1 LRIALPIGSSEA
13 AQNNQRE
20 VFRQMNTET
29 ALAQLGISA
38 GDLTPEQR
46 RKFDEEGYFIVENV
60 FTPAEVEEMRA
71 EFDRLRSIEG
81 DLGGHEVH
89 IEPGAPRLSNLF
101 NKSPAF
107 DRCLSCKPTLA
118 AAAHLLGE
126 IRVYSLNA
134 RNPLKGEGQQPLH
147 SDVPR
152 VTPKDW
158 RVVNS
163 MIMLDDMTPTN
174 GPTRVVPGSHKWTP
188 INVPDNN
195 MGELERVVAR
205 PEDAAEIPKDPY
217 APHPRELKLTGKAGS
232 VAVINGHI
240 WHGGTRNESGAS
252 RRVLHL
258 AIGRRDLLAQ
268 LNEREHLTPDL
279 LARTSPSQQFLLD
292 IEGATPKVTG
302 YPPLPTSA
310 PTWASIE
317 TLVADPH

>member
-1 LRIALPIGSSEA
+1 
-13 AQNNQRE
+13 
-20 VFRQMNTET
+20 MNTET

>member
-1 LRIALPIGSSEA
+1 
-13 AQNNQRE
+13 
-20 VFRQMNTET
+20 MNTET
-29 ALAQLGISA
+29 ALAQLGISV

-46 RKFDEEGYFIVENV
+46 RKFDEEGYFIAEDV
-60 FTPAEVEEMRA
+60 FNPAEVEEMRS
-71 EFDRLRSIEG
+71 EFERLRTIEG
-81 DLGGHEVH
+81 DFGGHEVH

-118 AAAHLLGE
+118 AAAYLLGE
-126 IRVYSLNA
+126 IKVYSLNG
-134 RNPLKGEGQQPLH
+134 RSPLKGEGQQPLH

-152 VTPKDW
+152 VTPTDW

-163 MIMLDDMTPTN
+163 MVMLDDMTPTN

-195 MGELERVVAR
+195 MGEVKRVEAR
-205 PEDAAEIPKDPY
+205 PEDIPNIPKDPY
-217 APHPRELKLTGKAGS
+217 ATHPKEVRLTGRAGS
-232 VAVINGHI
+232 VAVINGHV

-258 AIGRRDLLAQ
+258 AIGRRDLPQQ
-268 LNEREHLTPDL
+268 LNEREHLTPEL
-279 LARTSPSQQFLLD
+279 HARTNASQKFLLD
-292 IEGATPKVTG
+292 IEDATPKAIG

-310 PTWASIE
+310 RTWAAIE
-317 TLVADPH
+317 TVVGDRH

>member
-1 LRIALPIGSSEA
+1 
-13 AQNNQRE
+13 
-20 VFRQMNTET
+20 MNTET

-38 GDLTPEQR
+38 GDLTPEQQR
-46 RKFDEEGYFIVENV
+46 SFDEEGYFIVENV
-60 FTPAEVEEMRA
+60 FTPSEVEEMRA

-152 VTPKDW
+152 VTPNDW

-163 MIMLDDMTPTN
+163 MIMLDDMTPAN

-195 MGELERVVAR
+195 MGEVERVVAR
-205 PEDAAEIPKDPY
+205 PEDVAEIPKDPY

-240 WHGGTRNESGAS
+240 WHGGTRNESGAP

-258 AIGRRDLLAQ
+258 AIGRRDLAAQ
-268 LNEREHLTPDL
+268 LNEREHLTPEL
-279 LARTSPSQQFLLD
+279 LARTNPSQQFLLD
-292 IEGATPKVTG
+292 IEGATPQVVG

-317 TLVADPH
+317 TVVAERH

>member
-1 LRIALPIGSSEA
+1 
-13 AQNNQRE
+13 
-20 VFRQMNTET
+20 MNTET

-38 GDLTPEQR
+38 GDLAPEQR

-152 VTPKDW
+152 VTPNDW

-163 MIMLDDMTPTN
+163 MILLDDMTPTN

-205 PEDAAEIPKDPY
+205 PEDAAEIPEDPY
-217 APHPRELKLTGKAGS
+217 APHPKELRLTGKAGS

-258 AIGRRDLLAQ
+258 AIGRRDLPAQ

-292 IEGATPKVTG
+292 IVGATPKVVG

-317 TLVADPH
+317 TVVADPH